1 MSLDVVDVTVA
12 YDGRTVLDRVSLHVP
27 DGTITAVLGPSGG
40 GKSTLLR
47 AIAGLVDLDSG
58 RVVVD
63 GTDVTAVPT
72 HRRRVGMVFQDDVL
86 FPHLDVHDNV
96 AYGLRATRVARRA
109 VGPRVGELLAL
120 VGLPGFERR
129 DVATLSGGEAQRV
142 ALARALAPRP
152 RVMLLD
158 EPFGAL
164 DPDLHDR
171 LVGDVRGVLRTLG
184 TTAVHV
190 THDRVEAATMADR
203 LVTLDPVT
211 QGE

>member
-1 MSLDVVDVTVA
+1 MLF
-12 YDGRTVLDRVSLHVP
+12 R
-27 DGTITAVLGPSGG
+27 SGC

-47 AIAGLVDLDSG
+47 VIAGLL
-58 RVVVD
+58 
-63 GTDVTAVPT
+63 VPT
-72 HRRRVGMVFQDDVL
+72 HGTVAIDGFDMSTQAPHRRGVGLVFQDDVL

-109 VGPRVGELLAL
+109 IGPRVAELLAL

-129 DVATLSGGEAQRV
+129 DVVTLSGGEAQRV

-152 RVMLLD
+152 RVLLLD

-171 LVGDVRGVLRTLG
+171 LVGDVRAVLRTLG

-203 LVTLDPVT
+203 LVTLGPVT
-211 QGE
+211 QEE

>member
-1 MSLDVVDVTVA
+1 MSLDVRSVTVE
-12 YDGRTVLDRVSLHVP
+12 YGGRRVLDAVDLTVA
-27 DGTITAVLGPSGG
+27 DGEVVCVVGPSGC

-47 AIAGLVDLDSG
+47 VIAGLL
-58 RVVVD
+58 
-63 GTDVTAVPT
+63 VPT
-72 HRRRVGMVFQDDVL
+72 HGTVAIDGFDVSTQAPHRRGVGLVFQDDVL

-96 AYGLRATRVARRA
+96 AYGLRATRVERR
-109 VGPRVGELLAL
+109 VIGPRVAELLAL

-171 LVGDVRGVLRTLG
+171 LVGDVRAVLRTLG

-203 LVTLDPVT
+203 LVTLGPVT
-211 QGE
+211 QEE

>member
-1 MSLDVVDVTVA
+1 MSLDVRSVTVE
-12 YDGRTVLDRVSLHVP
+12 YGGRRVLDAVDLTVA
-27 DGTITAVLGPSGG
+27 DGEVVCVVGPSGC

-47 AIAGLVDLDSG
+47 VIAGLL
-58 RVVVD
+58 
-63 GTDVTAVPT
+63 VPT
-72 HRRRVGMVFQDDVL
+72 HGTVAIDGFDVSTQAPHRRGVGLVFQDDVL

-109 VGPRVGELLAL
+109 IGPRVAELLAL

-171 LVGDVRGVLRTLG
+171 LVGDVRAVLRTLG

-203 LVTLDPVT
+203 LVTLGPVT
-211 QGE
+211 QEE

>member
-1 MSLDVVDVTVA
+1 MSLDVRSVTVE
-12 YDGRTVLDRVSLHVP
+12 YGGRRVLDAVDLTVA
-27 DGTITAVLGPSGG
+27 DGEVVCVVGPSGC

-47 AIAGLVDLDSG
+47 VIAGLL
-58 RVVVD
+58 
-63 GTDVTAVPT
+63 VPT
-72 HRRRVGMVFQDDVL
+72 HGTVAIDGFDVSTQAPHRRGVGLVFQDDVL

-109 VGPRVGELLAL
+109 IGPRVAELLAL

-203 LVTLDPVT
+203 LVTLGPVT
-211 QGE
+211 QEE